1 MRVTS
6 FLFSI
11 YLILKGITKI
21 LALSLKVKSK
31 KKLKFFLKKNKKHTN
46 LNQSTQFKTMSVQ
59 MNSTTLTNISLFIPH
74 MFKNFT
80 AEYIAKV
87 FDKLKIGMVDHVDF
101 VPKVDRHGRQY
112 NAAYVHF
119 KHWFDGAIA
128 ANFQERVLNPK
139 KEARIV
145 HDDPWYW
152 IVLENTAK
160 KQPTAEE
167 PTVEEPTVEEPT
179 AKEPKW
185 VLLSLE
191 QEKAL
196 EAEIEAAWNENYVL
210 KAELKKI
217 REGDDAKIND
227 LRLAIRRLEAQAKKD
242 AEEIYSLEIELSEK
256 MTQVRELENRI
267 QEWEEDTASHSA
279 AIISDH
285 NVMLR
290 EKVVELGSLE
300 EKQRN
305 TLIDKQQELIDAT
318 RKVVELEEK
327 LKKSNDSVEYL
338 SNAKRDLNSVC
349 RSILSPETVHIT
361 DAKDK
366 ICQHLY
372 SGLTY
377 WDLMEKPQEDRNG
390 YWEV

>member
-1 MRVTS
+1 M
-6 FLFSI
+6 
-11 YLILKGITKI
+11 
-21 LALSLKVKSK
+21 
-31 KKLKFFLKKNKKHTN
+31 
-46 LNQSTQFKTMSVQ
+46 
-59 MNSTTLTNISLFIPH
+59 
-74 MFKNFT
+74 
-80 AEYIAKV
+80 
-87 FDKLKIGMVDHVDF
+87 
-101 VPKVDRHGRQY
+101 PKVDRRGRPY

-128 ANFQERVLNPK
+128 ANFQERVLNPN

-152 IVLENTAK
+152 IVLENTGK
-160 KQPTAEE
+160 KQPTVEE

-179 AKEPKW
+179 VREPTVKEPKW
-185 VLLSLE
+185 VMLSLE
-191 QEKAL
+191 QEKQL
-196 EAEIEAAWNENYVL
+196 LTDIEETWDENYVL

-242 AEEIYSLEIELSEK
+242 AEEIYSLEIKLSEK
-256 MTQVRELENRI
+256 MMQVRELENRI
-267 QEWEEDTASHSA
+267 QDWEECTASHSSA
-279 AIISDH
+279 LFSDH

-305 TLIDKQQELIDAT
+305 KLIDKQQELIDAT
-318 RKVVELEEK
+318 RKIVELEEK

-372 SGLTY
+372 WGLTY
-377 WDLMEKPQEDRNG
+377 WDLMEKPEEDRNG

>member
-1 MRVTS
+1 M
-6 FLFSI
+6 
-11 YLILKGITKI
+11 
-21 LALSLKVKSK
+21 
-31 KKLKFFLKKNKKHTN
+31 KFFFKKNKKHTN

-101 VPKVDRHGRQY
+101 VPKVDRYGRQY

-160 KQPTAEE
+160 KQPT
-167 PTVEEPTVEEPT
+167 VEEPTVAEPT
-179 AKEPKW
+179 VAEPTTKEPKW

-191 QEKAL
+191 QEKELQAD
-196 EAEIEAAWNENYVL
+196 IEAVWNENYVL

-242 AEEIYSLEIELSEK
+242 AEEIYSLQIELSEK
-256 MTQVRELENRI
+256 MTQVRELENLLDKWA
-267 QEWEEDTASHSA
+267 QDSQSHSVA
-279 AIISDH
+279 MISDN
-285 NVMLR
+285 NVILR
-290 EKVVELGSLE
+290 EKV
-300 EKQRN
+300 
-305 TLIDKQQELIDAT
+305 I
-318 RKVVELEEK
+318 ELEEK
-327 LKKSNDSVEYL
+327 LNKSNDKY
-338 SNAKRDLNSVC
+338 
-349 RSILSPETVHIT
+349 
-361 DAKDK
+361 
-366 ICQHLY
+366 
-372 SGLTY
+372 
-377 WDLMEKPQEDRNG
+377 
-390 YWEV
+390 

>member
-1 MRVTS
+1 M
-6 FLFSI
+6 
-11 YLILKGITKI
+11 KC
-21 LALSLKVKSK
+21 
-31 KKLKFFLKKNKKHTN
+31 FLKKNKKYTN
-46 LNQSTQFKTMSVQ
+46 PKQSSQFKTMSVR
-59 MNSTTLTNISLFIPH
+59 MYEGANANISVFIPH

-80 AEYIAKV
+80 GEYIAEV
-87 FDKLKIGMVDHVDF
+87 FEKLKIGAVDHVDF
-101 VPKVDRHGRQY
+101 VSKVDRSGRSY

-160 KQPTAEE
+160 KQAPKSTAEE
-167 PTVEEPTVEEPT
+167 PTAKEPTAEEPT

-227 LRLAIRRLEAQAKKD
+227 LRLAVRRLEAQAKKD
-242 AEEIYSLEIELSEK
+242 ADEIYNLQIELSEQIS
-256 MTQVRELENRI
+256 QVRELENLLD
-267 QEWEEDTASHSA
+267 EWAQDSQSHSVA
-279 AIISDH
+279 MISDN
-285 NVMLR
+285 NVILR
-290 EKVVELGSLE
+290 E
-300 EKQRN
+300 R
-305 TLIDKQQELIDAT
+305 
-318 RKVVELEEK
+318 VVELEEK
-327 LKKSNDSVEYL
+327 LNKSNDKY
-338 SNAKRDLNSVC
+338 
-349 RSILSPETVHIT
+349 
-361 DAKDK
+361 
-366 ICQHLY
+366 
-372 SGLTY
+372 
-377 WDLMEKPQEDRNG
+377 
-390 YWEV
+390 

>member
-1 MRVTS
+1 
-6 FLFSI
+6 
-11 YLILKGITKI
+11 
-21 LALSLKVKSK
+21 
-31 KKLKFFLKKNKKHTN
+31 
-46 LNQSTQFKTMSVQ
+46 MSVR
-59 MNSTTLTNISLFIPH
+59 MYAGVNANISLFIPH
-74 MFKNFT
+74 IFKNFT
-80 AEYIAKV
+80 AEYIAEV
-87 FDKLKIGMVDHVDF
+87 FEKFKIGVVDHVDF
-101 VPKVDRHGRQY
+101 VSKVDRRGRPY

-119 KHWFDGAIA
+119 KHWFDGVIA
-128 ANFQERVLNPK
+128 ANFQERVLNPN

-160 KQPTAEE
+160 KQAL
-167 PTVEEPTVEEPT
+167 TVEEPTVEEPT
-179 AKEPKW
+179 TKEPKW
-185 VLLSLE
+185 VMLSLE
-191 QEKAL
+191 QEKELQAD
-196 EAEIEAAWNENYVL
+196 IEAVWDENYVL

-242 AEEIYSLEIELSEK
+242 AEEIYSLEIKLSEK
-256 MTQVRELENRI
+256 MMQVRELENRI
-267 QEWEEDTASHSA
+267 KDWEECTASHSSA
-279 AIISDH
+279 LFSDH

-305 TLIDKQQELIDAT
+305 KLIDKQQELIDAT